1 MGILNIQGARDLRQ
15 CRKSRQEG
23 TKMKLAYL
31 VILSRTNISYGTLLI
46 MLEKCSYLAMIVRWP
61 LMSLSVILGKGTTGK
76 FMEREF
82 MDLERNRGN
91 E

>member
-1 MGILNIQGARDLRQ
+1 
-15 CRKSRQEG
+15 
-23 TKMKLAYL
+23 MKLAYL
-31 VILSRTNISYGTLLI
+31 AILSRTNISYDTILI
-46 MLEKCSYLAMIVRWP
+46 MLGKCSYLAMIVRWP

-82 MDLERNRGN
+82 MDLERNRGD